1 MVAATEQEMEMHQQA
16 SSKRLAGVGHQLSM
30 QAEDNMSLD
39 TASTADSLTEMAMN
53 KKDSGDG

>member
-1 MVAATEQEMEMHQQA
+1 MEMNQKA
-16 SSKRLAGVGHQLSM
+16 NTGRLAGIGHQLSM

-53 KKDSGDG
+53 KKQVGDG